1 VRLPH
6 PPSLTAPISA
16 IPPRFIGLR
25 LLRTDFFWA
34 LASLPLIAVLMWLML
49 HDQLNTMFAA
59 AFTVLLLIV
68 AIRSRA
74 AGAVCSLIYLLLLG
88 DIRRIVSWIGE
99 PPASDLLLLVGPFIA
114 VVLASPLLLR
124 IRLRDALSKAMLLLL
139 VIMVLEIA
147 NPLQGGISVGLAGA
161 IFYIAPVCW
170 FWVGRQYA
178 SPEVIEAFLYRVL
191 FPLSIIAAVL
201 GLIQTFVGFLPWEQA
216 WIDQVSATY
225 TALHLGS
232 TIRQFGFA
240 TSSAEHMG
248 LMAMA
253 LVGICAAAFAGR
265 KAWLVALPLLVI
277 GVLLASGRTMVVK
290 AILAIAVA
298 WVFRKGAAVSAV
310 KVIRLGVLT
319 LTGLVAVSYVASHF
333 ALSGNPSGSDQSAA
347 SNALAHEASGLAH
360 PFDPRY
366 STASI
371 HGDMVA
377 TAISDAIARPL
388 GAGLGATT
396 AAAGKFGG
404 GSDDDSAPTGSSEVD
419 FTDMLLSLGVAGG
432 LTYLFIIFSAFHAAI
447 FYLKRVPARISLP
460 LIAVLVVL
468 IGSWMI
474 GGQYGISSIVCFM
487 LGALAKARDS
497 EALTGTLRV
506 AGG

>member
-1 VRLPH
+1 M
-6 PPSLTAPISA
+6 SA
-16 IPPRFIGLR
+16 ILPRFAGLR

-34 LASLPLIAVLMWLML
+34 LAAFPLIAALMWLML

-59 AFTVLLLIV
+59 AFAVLLLIV

-74 AGAVCSLIYLLLLG
+74 AGSVCCLIYLMLLG
-88 DIRRIVSWIGE
+88 DIRRLVSWIGE
-99 PPASDLLLLVGPFIA
+99 PPASDLLLLVGPFVA
-114 VVLASPLLLR
+114 VVLAIPLLLR

-139 VIMVLEIA
+139 LIMVLEIA
-147 NPLQGGISVGLAGA
+147 NPLQGGLSVGLAGA
-161 IFYIAPVCW
+161 IFYIAPMCW

-178 SPEVIEAFLYRVL
+178 SPQVIEAFLYRAL
-191 FPLSIIAAVL
+191 FPLSVVAAIL

-216 WIDQVSATY
+216 WIDQAKFTY
-225 TALHLGS
+225 TALYLGG
-232 TIRQFGFA
+232 TIRAFGFA

-253 LVGICAAAFAGR
+253 LVGICAAAFSGR

-277 GVLLASGRTMVVK
+277 GVLLSSSRGYVVK
-290 AILAIAVA
+290 VILAITVA
-298 WVFRKGAAVSAV
+298 WVFRKETAVSTV
-310 KVIRLGVLT
+310 KVIRLGILAFA
-319 LTGLVAVSYVASHF
+319 GLVAVSYVAAHF
-333 ALSGNPSGSDQSAA
+333 ASAGDPSGSDQSAA
-347 SNALAHEASGLAH
+347 SNAISHEASGLAH
-360 PFDPRY
+360 PFDSRY
-366 STASI
+366 STAGI

-377 TAISDAIARPL
+377 IAISDAIARPL

-419 FTDMLLSLGVAGG
+419 FTDMLLSLGLVGG

-460 LIAVLVVL
+460 LIAILVVL

-487 LGALAKARDS
+487 LGALARNRDF
-497 EALTGTLRV
+497 EAQTGTL
-506 AGG
+506 